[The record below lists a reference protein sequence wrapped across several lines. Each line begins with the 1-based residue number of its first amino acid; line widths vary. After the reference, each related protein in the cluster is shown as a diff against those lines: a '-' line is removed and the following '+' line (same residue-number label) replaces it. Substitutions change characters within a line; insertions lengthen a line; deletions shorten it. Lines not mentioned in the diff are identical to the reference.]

1 MMTHDDDR
9 YDGGR
14 RQDSR
19 PVPGLRSRS
28 NSQRKV
34 GGHRST
40 DRCNSSDS
48 SPRSRSRSRN
58 KGGSQGEQNRHD
70 SPDSSSKSAVSTPPV
85 PGLTSTSGAPYA
97 DLPGSFRN
105 GRIFWSRSVAELHV
119 QLVVSLDA
127 VVYGNVPETA
137 LCSCCPRSLAQE

>member
-28 NSQRKV
+28 NSQHKA

-58 KGGSQGEQNRHD
+58 KGGSLGEQIRRD

-85 PGLTSTSGAPYA
+85 SGLMSVSGAPYA

-105 GRIFWSRSVAELHV
+105 GRIFWSRSVAELRM
-119 QLVVSLDA
+119 QLSVSLDA
-127 VVYGNVPETA
+127 VYGNVPETA
-137 LCSCCPRSLAQE
+137 LCSCCQRSTAQE